1 MCPRTCS
8 LYSFTLHIYFH
19 VTVRENKGKKR
30 HKRKVDSVVKN
41 NVHELLLGREEKVKA
56 GKRRRKE
63 LKNGREIRKKEKEE
77 QLL

>member
-1 MCPRTCS
+1 M
-8 LYSFTLHIYFH
+8 
-19 VTVRENKGKKR
+19 
-30 HKRKVDSVVKN
+30 VKN
-41 NVHELLLGREEKVKA
+41 NVHVVLLGRGEKIKA